1 MTVGQGRRSDRSA
14 PPRADRF
21 GMWAQELRALL
32 RRWYLQLVRE
42 RAHLVLTL
50 CQPAFW
56 LVFFGLG
63 VGRLVDRATVGTD
76 DYTGFI
82 LPGVIGSTV
91 IGSAISGAVPLL
103 WDKETGYLHKL
114 LSMPINRGSILLSR
128 LLFQVLVTAAQVAF
142 ILLVAVALG
151 VRVATGLPGH
161 LLVLVVAALLA
172 VALTAIFLAL
182 AYLGPGHNTFFTVS
196 GFAALPLLLAS
207 NAFVPLTAMP
217 GWMAAVARLNPLTYA
232 NEASRLLVLDGWR
245 ADLVGYLVGLSLF
258 AVVCVAAAYLAFR
271 KQTGGST

>member
-1 MTVGQGRRSDRSA
+1 MTGA
-14 PPRADRF
+14 ARAARL
-21 GMWAQELRALL
+21 GPWAQELRALL

-76 DYTGFI
+76 DYTAFI

-114 LSMPINRGSILLSR
+114 LSMPIHRGSILLSR
-128 LLFQVLVTAAQVAF
+128 LLFQVAVTGVQVAF
-142 ILLVAVALG
+142 ILLVAVVLG
-151 VRVATGLPGH
+151 VRVATGFAGL
-161 LLVLVVAALLA
+161 LLVSLVAALLT
-172 VALTAIFLAL
+172 VALTAAFLAL
-182 AYLGPGHNTFFTVS
+182 AHHGPGHNTFFTVS

-207 NAFVPLTAMP
+207 NAFVPLAAMP
-217 GWMAAVARLNPLTYA
+217 RWMAAVARLNPLTYA
-232 NEASRLLVLDGWR
+232 NEASRQLVLGGWHPR
-245 ADLVGYLVGLSLF
+245 LVGYLAGLSLF
-258 AVVCVAAAYLAFR
+258 AAACVAAAYLAFR
-271 KQTGGST
+271 KQAGGAS